1 MKWNGNDAKTVQK
14 MKSGMVIVVCAVVTL
29 SLFLSCPVWAYGGW
43 LEETPIGGMT
53 LGPGD
58 DASAL
63 KTAVAAI
70 AAENTAAP
78 FIVTRTKQLK
88 YIFEHVA
95 LGVNTNDV
103 FVHWHPGTFVLCA
116 QREARIAAFAAS
128 HPSRRNCGGWMCRD
142 GAYNTR
148 LDTSHTCPDWESV
161 IALGPKG
168 LAARARRRRETAK
181 TADEQLFLDCIAEVY
196 EALAGECVRWAE
208 LCERAGMHESGAV
221 LREIAQHE
229 PRTFREAL
237 QWSLVYDRAQE
248 AEGEDVRSQGLF
260 DRLFIRFYRN
270 DLAAGRETRESA
282 KRLIVDYYTRLWAQN
297 HPNCKNIAFGGY
309 DREGNVV
316 WNELT
321 ELGFEVFRELGRPN
335 PKLTFRFGKKTPGW
349 QVEKVCVCLA
359 EGKTSIVFA
368 CEETLRETFS
378 GRGKEPEDLADFVLV
393 GCYEPGIG
401 GREIVASMAADIN
414 LAKPVET
421 VFASA
426 EPPVDFD
433 DFRRRYFAELGSV
446 IDEAAETAVAIERH
460 WFEIHPTPLFSG
472 SFRDAVAS
480 ARDAYDGG
488 LKYNSSGIECTGL
501 GTVADSFAAINDLTN
516 VRKAC
521 SLPEL
526 VQVVRKDWKDSEKL
540 RLLARHAAPKWGNN
554 DDRVDTYAKEI
565 YDFAADRINAK
576 RNGHGGDF
584 QAGFWSIYLD
594 QHFGHQ
600 MGATPEGRHK
610 GEMLSRNNVAT
621 AGCGKE
627 GPTALMNSNL
637 KLDQRKCEDGH
648 IMDVVLPVSKMQHDV
663 AAKHIA
669 AIIATYFEQG
679 GQCLH
684 LNTFDASTLREA
696 MSHPEKYPDLQVR
709 VCGWNVLWSNLSK
722 EEQIHFLRTCEA
734 QE

>member
-1 MKWNGNDAKTVQK
+1 
-14 MKSGMVIVVCAVVTL
+14 MKSLVVFAAVAV
-29 SLFLSCPVWAYGGW
+29 SLCLPCTTWAYGGW

-63 KTAVAAI
+63 KRAVAKI
-70 AAENTAAP
+70 AAENEAEP
-78 FIVTRTKQLK
+78 FLVTRTKQLE
-88 YIFEHVA
+88 YVFEHVA
-95 LGVNTNDV
+95 LGVNANDV
-103 FVHWHPGTFVLCA
+103 FVHWHPGSYVLPA
-116 QREARIAAFAAS
+116 QKEARIAAFAAS
-128 HPSRRNCGGWMCRD
+128 HPERRNCGGWMCRN

-161 IALGPKG
+161 IRLGPQG
-168 LAARARRRRETAK
+168 LAARARTRRETAK
-181 TADEQLFLDCIAEVY
+181 TGAERLFLDCIAEVY
-196 EALAGECVRWAE
+196 DSLAVECVRWAE
-208 LCERAGMHESGAV
+208 LCESKGMRETAAV
-221 LREIAQHE
+221 LREIAVHE

-260 DRLFIRFYRN
+260 DRLFIRYYRD
-270 DLAAGRETRESA
+270 DLKAGRETRESV
-282 KRLIVDYYTRLWAQN
+282 KRLMADYYTRLWTQN

-309 DREGNVV
+309 DRDGNAV

-321 ELGFEVFRELGRPN
+321 ELGFEVFRELGRTN
-335 PKLTFRFGKKTPGW
+335 PKLTFRFGKKTPRE
-349 QVEKVCVCLA
+349 QLEKVCACLA

-368 CEETLRETFS
+368 CEETLHETFLR
-378 GRGKEPEDLADFVLV
+378 RGKSPEDIADYVLV

-401 GREIVASMAADIN
+401 GREIVASMAADVN
-414 LAKPVET
+414 LAKPLET

-426 EPPVDFD
+426 DPPVDFA

-446 IDEAAETAVAIERH
+446 IDEAAETAVMIERH
-460 WFEIHPTPLFSG
+460 WFEIHPAPLFSG

-501 GTVADSFAAINDLTN
+501 GTVADSFAAVKYLTEG
-516 VRKAC
+516 RKAC
-521 SLPEL
+521 TLLEL
-526 VQVVRKDWKDSEKL
+526 VQAVRNDWRDNETL
-540 RLLARHAAPKWGNN
+540 RLLARNGAPKWGNN
-554 DDRVDTYAKEI
+554 DDRADVYAREV
-565 YDFAADRINAK
+565 YDFAVGRINGK

-621 AGCGKE
+621 AGCGRE
-627 GPTALMNSNL
+627 GPTALMGSNL
-637 KLDQRKCEDGH
+637 KLDQTKCEDGH
-648 IMDVVLPVSKMQHDV
+648 ILDVILPVLKMKREDATRHIV
-663 AAKHIA
+663 AMIS
-669 AIIATYFEQG
+669 TYFERG

-684 LNTFDASTLREA
+684 LNTFDSETLREA
-696 MSHPEKYPDLQVR
+696 MAHPGKFPDLQVR
-709 VCGWNVLWSNLSK
+709 VCGWNVLWNDLSK
-722 EEQIHFLRTCEA
+722 EEQVHFLKTCEA